1 MKKHEDFINKVKKT
15 DLSKFSNKKRVPTKV
30 ELNTFDEIDESLDLA
45 HYLVEEAFVETM
57 DKGDEAYMHGRDI
70 MRFDF
75 NDARGNAEYLLDEM
89 KTTLDDLGVD
99 YPSGM
104 QDQLNRLKEL
114 EDLENRSRD
123 RCGKWE
129 PIY

>member
-75 NDARGNAEYLLDEM
+75 NDARGNA
-89 KTTLDDLGVD
+89 
-99 YPSGM
+99 
-104 QDQLNRLKEL
+104 
-114 EDLENRSRD
+114 
-123 RCGKWE
+123 
-129 PIY
+129 